1 MMHLARWSRGIP
13 VLLTLA
19 FALVALAP
27 AAGAD
32 PGHGR
37 GNAWGRRYKGVD
49 SWSYNR
55 SYGGSGYCAPQRVF
69 VRERSSAG
77 PAIAG
82 FIGGLVVGSVLN
94 NSHGAYCDRP
104 VYRERVVYRESCA
117 PSYAYYDPYCHESFA
132 SLDLYYRHAY
142 HRHPLVVREIDVRS
156 GECVD
161 TFCYHDGRW
170 CGGYG
175 ADYSYRDD
183 GYGDGGRYGDDDR
196 YRDRDDQD
204 WDQR

>member
-1 MMHLARWSRGIP
+1 MSHLARWSRGIP
-13 VLLTLA
+13 ILLTLA
-19 FALVALAP
+19 FALVTLAP

-49 SWSYNR
+49 SWSNNCGYG
-55 SYGGSGYCAPQRVF
+55 YGGPRRVI

-94 NSHGAYCDRP
+94 NAHGGYCDRP
-104 VYRERVVYRESCA
+104 VYRERVVYRDTYA
-117 PSYAYYDPYCHESFA
+117 PSYCYYDAYCHESFP

-142 HRHPLVVREIDVRS
+142 HRHPLVAREIDVRS

-175 ADYSYRDD
+175 PDYAYHGDNGYD
-183 GYGDGGRYGDDDR
+183 GDRYGD
-196 YRDRDDQD
+196 RDDD
-204 WDQR
+204 GDN